1 MIHKADINRIAK
13 KVLRHRKGVR
23 DHHLIHPAREW
34 FIGIVASICIVVG
47 AGYWSVVTYTSIN
60 NRSVEAVVTPSTE
73 VVVYRTE
80 LVTAA
85 LEKFGERATT
95 FEELLTSSVVPT
107 FPVPEA
113 VPELT
118 PIETA
123 TTAEPVVEE
132 IPLEENAPANAEVET
147 VTEPGSIQAF

>member
-34 FIGIVASICIVVG
+34 FIGILASICIVVG

-85 LEKFGERATT
+85 LEKFGERAAT

-107 FPVPEA
+107 LPAPEVVPA
-113 VPELT
+113 PA
-118 PIETA
+118 PIET
-123 TTAEPVVEE
+123 TTTTEPVVEE
-132 IPLEENAPANAEVET
+132 IPPEEDVP
-147 VTEPGSIQAF
+147 TEPGSIQAF